1 MHCSP
6 ARWTRA
12 VTAAAWLT
20 LPVAAAAQQP
30 DTKVGAQAQDMK
42 TAAHAENPKV
52 DAAAAKQ
59 HLSEARNTLSQ
70 LTSMPEAARLQG
82 DARTQVS
89 QLISNF
95 NELIT
100 MQSEWRSA
108 YAKVDANLAALLG
121 PEAPDQTRPPAGV
134 TGAVGTSGAT
144 QLDPAIRAKLVAFRT
159 HLKEFERAADS
170 NASGAMAPS
179 VATGATTT
187 PANPAPTGTASPAP
201 TGTASPAPTGTASPA
216 PTGTESVAPTGTA
229 SGAPTGTAS
238 GAPTGTAGVAPT
250 GTADAAPTG
259 TTGVTPSSPTA
270 NMAPAD
276 QTKDARQLA
285 HAEADKH
292 LDAIS
297 AILDKSKTGTLTK
310 AQTAALKKHVAELR
324 QLLQQN
330 P

>member
-1 MHCSP
+1 MHSSP
-6 ARWTRA
+6 ARRPRA
-12 VTAAAWLT
+12 DAVAALLTLPLTAAA
-20 LPVAAAAQQP
+20 QP
-30 DTKVGAQAQDMK
+30 QDK
-42 TAAHAENPKV
+42 KV
-52 DAAAAKQ
+52 DAAAAMQ

-100 MQSEWRSA
+100 AQAEWRSA
-108 YAKVDANLAALLG
+108 YAKVDASLAALLG
-121 PEAPDQTRPPAGV
+121 PEAPDQTRPPAGR

-187 PANPAPTGTASPAP
+187 PASPAPTGTASPAP

-216 PTGTESVAPTGTA
+216 PTGTASPAPTGTA
-229 SGAPTGTAS
+229 SPAPTGTAS
-238 GAPTGTAGVAPT
+238 PAPTGTASPAPTGTAGVAPT

-259 TTGVTPSSPTA
+259 TTGVTPSS
-270 NMAPAD
+270 
-276 QTKDARQLA
+276 
-285 HAEADKH
+285 
-292 LDAIS
+292 
-297 AILDKSKTGTLTK
+297 
-310 AQTAALKKHVAELR
+310 
-324 QLLQQN
+324 
-330 P
+330 

>member
-1 MHCSP
+1 L
-6 ARWTRA
+6 
-12 VTAAAWLT
+12 LT

-30 DTKVGAQAQDMK
+30 DTKVAAQAQDMK
-42 TAAHAENPKV
+42 TAAHPQDTKV
-52 DAAAAKQ
+52 DATAAKQ

-70 LTSMPEAARLQG
+70 LTSMPEGARLQG

-100 MQSEWRSA
+100 TQSDWRSA
-108 YAKVDANLAALLG
+108 YAKLDANLAALLG
-121 PEAPDQTRPPAGV
+121 PEAPDQTPPPAGV

-144 QLDPAIRAKLVAFRT
+144 QLDPAVRAKLVEFRT
-159 HLKEFERAADS
+159 HLKEFERAAGS
-170 NASGAMAPS
+170 SASGAMAPS
-179 VATGATTT
+179 VATGATAA
-187 PANPAPTGTASPAP
+187 PANPAPAAATGTP
-201 TGTASPAPTGTASPA
+201 G
-216 PTGTESVAPTGTA
+216 VAPTGTA
-229 SGAPTGTAS
+229 SV
-238 GAPTGTAGVAPT
+238 APTGTAGVAPT
-250 GTADAAPTG
+250 GTAGVAPTG
-259 TTGVTPSSPTA
+259 TAGVAPTGTAGVTPSSPTA

-276 QTKDARQLA
+276 RTKATGQVA
-285 HAEADKH
+285 HVEADKH

-297 AILDKSKTGTLTK
+297 AILNKSKTGTLTK